1 MRNKIYWIII
11 TLLSLFLF
19 FFCIRYVSIRIIEM
33 SQRGYLIAF
42 YEVTNLDDSYNSIVS
57 SFAYF
62 FKNFWSQLKSFGKG
76 IYSLFTSLTFWI
88 WISILLPFI
97 FIIKILFYIWINGKN
112 KKYKV
117 SLGARILNS
126 LVSFIVKEIRLLF
139 DFVKKKSKRIVILIC
154 SGFGLLFLFET
165 IIFIIIYLISM
176 FNLTSY
182 LVLFSMLKFILVKI
196 IDFVLN
202 GNKFVLSFILI
213 IAYLKVVEHLAFKK
227 CNRNWACFKRLI
239 ANSATVNVI
248 DGEPGAGKTLTL
260 SQAALASTEN
270 FLDEYEKAMT
280 EFEIKYPNFNF
291 AKIRLLLKIFY
302 LDFKLEELD
311 NVIKSAPN
319 ILFDLFRLYDYVNSE
334 VSRMFFN
341 EYYRGTNIVGL
352 IPINDPYYSSFCRIG
367 SVDSMRFFK
376 KLDSFPYE
384 PDMTLIFPEYDKEFN
399 SHDDKKTV
407 GDDGTFAFFAL
418 LSHLLER
425 HGSAWLDGQDKDQG
439 IKRIRGVAGGYYHLE
454 KKKVCMPFLIQVI
467 YKPILWFYNR
477 LLKLVLAYLGYRPKT
492 EKKWTSR
499 RKQVVYKKN
508 NVGFLYQLIKYVI
521 FVLNK
526 IVSHFEKFQ
535 YFKIY
540 AEYATNDE
548 FRNSKMIHYSLNVMD
563 FDHEGNLIYNSTP
576 FKKFYDDLKGVL
588 YKEKGIKQNLL
599 MLETWTSLEPDL
611 IEYSKTGLRNYS
623 KIVQAQFDSEES
635 KDV

>member
-1 MRNKIYWIII
+1 MRKKVYWIII
-11 TLLSLFLF
+11 ILLSLFCF
-19 FFCIRYVSIRIIEM
+19 CFCIRYISIRVIEM
-33 SQRGYLIAF
+33 AQKGSLIAF
-42 YEVTNLDDSYNSIVS
+42 YEVPNLNDNYNSIIASFVDFFSNFVS
-57 SFAYF
+57 YLKKNVKGF
-62 FKNFWSQLKSFGKG
+62 FG
-76 IYSLFTSLTFWI
+76 LFTSMTFWI
-88 WISILLPFI
+88 LISILLPLI
-97 FIIKILFYIWINGKN
+97 LIIKIFFNCWVNGKN

-117 SLGARILNS
+117 SLGARILNC

-165 IIFIIIYLISM
+165 IIFIIIYLVSM
-176 FNLTSY
+176 FDLTSY
-182 LVLFSMLKFILVKI
+182 LVFFKLFKFLVVKI

-635 KDV
+635 EDV

>member
-117 SLGARILNS
+117 SKLAKALNW
-126 LVSFIVKEIRLLF
+126 FINIFSKEINTLM
-139 DFVKKKSKRIVILIC
+139 DFIKINKKKIILFMVSGFCILLSFEIVIFVID
-154 SGFGLLFLFET
+154 
-165 IIFIIIYLISM
+165 YLISM

-418 LSHLLER
+418 QIGRAH
-425 HGSAWLDGQDKDQG
+425 
-439 IKRIRGVAGGYYHLE
+439 V
-454 KKKVCMPFLIQVI
+454 
-467 YKPILWFYNR
+467 
-477 LLKLVLAYLGYRPKT
+477 
-492 EKKWTSR
+492 
-499 RKQVVYKKN
+499 
-508 NVGFLYQLIKYVI
+508 
-521 FVLNK
+521 
-526 IVSHFEKFQ
+526 
-535 YFKIY
+535 
-540 AEYATNDE
+540 
-548 FRNSKMIHYSLNVMD
+548 
-563 FDHEGNLIYNSTP
+563 
-576 FKKFYDDLKGVL
+576 
-588 YKEKGIKQNLL
+588 
-599 MLETWTSLEPDL
+599 
-611 IEYSKTGLRNYS
+611 
-623 KIVQAQFDSEES
+623 
-635 KDV
+635 

>member
-260 SQAALASTEN
+260 SQAELANTEN
-270 FLDEYEKAMT
+270 YLDEYEK
-280 EFEIKYPNFNF
+280 
-291 AKIRLLLKIFY
+291 
-302 LDFKLEELD
+302 
-311 NVIKSAPN
+311 
-319 ILFDLFRLYDYVNSE
+319 
-334 VSRMFFN
+334 
-341 EYYRGTNIVGL
+341 
-352 IPINDPYYSSFCRIG
+352 
-367 SVDSMRFFK
+367 
-376 KLDSFPYE
+376 
-384 PDMTLIFPEYDKEFN
+384 
-399 SHDDKKTV
+399 
-407 GDDGTFAFFAL
+407 
-418 LSHLLER
+418 
-425 HGSAWLDGQDKDQG
+425 
-439 IKRIRGVAGGYYHLE
+439 
-454 KKKVCMPFLIQVI
+454 
-467 YKPILWFYNR
+467 
-477 LLKLVLAYLGYRPKT
+477 
-492 EKKWTSR
+492 
-499 RKQVVYKKN
+499 
-508 NVGFLYQLIKYVI
+508 
-521 FVLNK
+521 
-526 IVSHFEKFQ
+526 
-535 YFKIY
+535 
-540 AEYATNDE
+540 
-548 FRNSKMIHYSLNVMD
+548 
-563 FDHEGNLIYNSTP
+563 
-576 FKKFYDDLKGVL
+576 
-588 YKEKGIKQNLL
+588 
-599 MLETWTSLEPDL
+599 
-611 IEYSKTGLRNYS
+611 
-623 KIVQAQFDSEES
+623 
-635 KDV
+635 

>member
-1 MRNKIYWIII
+1 MRKKVYWIII
-11 TLLSLFLF
+11 ILLSLFCF
-19 FFCIRYVSIRIIEM
+19 CFCIRYISIRIIEM
-33 SQRGYLIAF
+33 AQKGSLIAF
-42 YEVTNLDDSYNSIVS
+42 YEVPNLDDNYNSII
-57 SFAYF
+57 A
-62 FKNFWSQLKSFGKG
+62 SFGDFFSNFVSYLKKFVKG
-76 IYSLFTSLTFWI
+76 IFGLFTSMTFWI
-88 WISILLPFI
+88 LASILFPLI
-97 FIIKILFYIWINGKN
+97 LIIKIFFNFWVNGKN

-117 SLGARILNS
+117 SLGARILNC
-126 LVSFIVKEIRLLF
+126 LVSFIVKEIRLLY
-139 DFVKKKSKRIVILIC
+139 DFIKEKSKRIVILTC

-165 IIFIIIYLISM
+165 IIFIIIYLVNV
-176 FNLTSY
+176 FDFTSY
-182 LVLFSMLKFILVKI
+182 LVLFKLFKFLLVKI

-213 IAYLKVVEHLAFKK
+213 FTYLKVVEHLAFKK

-260 SQAALASTEN
+260 AQAALASTEI
-270 FLDEYEKAMT
+270 FLDEYEKSMA

-291 AKIRLLLKIFY
+291 AKIRVLLKIFY

-319 ILFDLFRLYDYVNSE
+319 ILFDLFHLYNFVNSE
-334 VSRMFFN
+334 ISRMFFN

-352 IPINDPYYSSFCRIG
+352 IPIKDPYYSSFCRIG
-367 SVDSMRFFK
+367 SIDSMRFFK

-454 KKKVCMPFLIQVI
+454 KKKV
-467 YKPILWFYNR
+467 
-477 LLKLVLAYLGYRPKT
+477 
-492 EKKWTSR
+492 
-499 RKQVVYKKN
+499 
-508 NVGFLYQLIKYVI
+508 
-521 FVLNK
+521 
-526 IVSHFEKFQ
+526 
-535 YFKIY
+535 
-540 AEYATNDE
+540 
-548 FRNSKMIHYSLNVMD
+548 
-563 FDHEGNLIYNSTP
+563 
-576 FKKFYDDLKGVL
+576 
-588 YKEKGIKQNLL
+588 
-599 MLETWTSLEPDL
+599 
-611 IEYSKTGLRNYS
+611 
-623 KIVQAQFDSEES
+623 
-635 KDV
+635 

>member
-117 SLGARILNS
+117 SKLAKALNW
-126 LVSFIVKEIRLLF
+126 FINIFSKEINTLM
-139 DFVKKKSKRIVILIC
+139 DFIKINKKKIILFMVSGFCILLSFEIVIFVID
-154 SGFGLLFLFET
+154 
-165 IIFIIIYLISM
+165 YLISM

-635 KDV
+635 EDV

>member
-1 MRNKIYWIII
+1 MRKKVYWIII
-11 TLLSLFLF
+11 ILLSLFCF
-19 FFCIRYVSIRIIEM
+19 CFCIRYISIRIIEM
-33 SQRGYLIAF
+33 AQKGSLIAF
-42 YEVTNLDDSYNSIVS
+42 YEVPNLDDNYNSII
-57 SFAYF
+57 A
-62 FKNFWSQLKSFGKG
+62 SFGDFFSNFVSYLKKFVKG
-76 IYSLFTSLTFWI
+76 IFGLFTSMTFWI
-88 WISILLPFI
+88 LASILFPLI
-97 FIIKILFYIWINGKN
+97 LIIKIFFNFWVNGKN

-117 SLGARILNS
+117 SLGARILNC
-126 LVSFIVKEIRLLF
+126 LVSFIVKEIRLLY
-139 DFVKKKSKRIVILIC
+139 DFIKKKSKRIVILTC

-165 IIFIIIYLISM
+165 IIFIIIYLVNV
-176 FNLTSY
+176 FDFTSY
-182 LVLFSMLKFILVKI
+182 LVLFKLFKFLLVKI

-213 IAYLKVVEHLAFKK
+213 FTYLKVVEHLAFKK

-260 SQAALASTEN
+260 AQAALASTEI
-270 FLDEYEKAMT
+270 FLDEYEKSMA

-291 AKIRLLLKIFY
+291 AKIRVLLKIFY

-319 ILFDLFRLYDYVNSE
+319 ILFDLFHLYNFVNSE
-334 VSRMFFN
+334 ISRMFFN

-352 IPINDPYYSSFCRIG
+352 IPIKDPYYSSFCRIG
-367 SVDSMRFFK
+367 SIDSMRFFK

-454 KKKVCMPFLIQVI
+454 KKKVCMPFLIQLI
-467 YKPILWFYNR
+467 YKPILWFYNQ

-508 NVGFLYQLIKYVI
+508 NVGFLYQLIKYAI

-563 FDHEGNLIYNSTP
+563 FDHEGGLIYNSTP
-576 FKKFYDDLKGVL
+576 FKKFYDDLKSVL

-599 MLETWTSLEPDL
+599 MLEKWTSLEPDL

-623 KIVQAQFDSEES
+623 KIVQAQFNSEES
-635 KDV
+635 EDV